1 MKKIC
6 FLFALLLIPTLIS
19 AKTVT
24 CTSDSHFIIGQS
36 VYNNTNVECSEGTV
50 ELFAVGKIN
59 YLENDYLAKEGESY
73 YLDFL
78 WTGEFNAGDTLLVDG
93 DDQSDMGL
101 GCDTGCHL
109 ISKYVEAEEGPD
121 TGSGPEKEI
130 AVGTIY
136 YIGDRIKFNELL
148 IILFADSDDAFAE
161 IKKGSYT
168 LPTPEYT
175 EFAGNWLWI
184 FDGFMR
190 EYGESDLVEFRFG
203 YTLDISADKAP
214 IGVKCTGGDGT
225 MDAPFTFEPVY
236 ATDNNQTTDEPG
248 VEYTI
253 LEGANQTYTKGSN
266 GTITIKASG
275 DLDKVIAIEIDNG
288 NVIDPS
294 NYELTSGSTILTLKT
309 SFLENS
315 SVGTHTI
322 TIKYD
327 DGEVETNLTIVN
339 ANSDDPTTG
348 DDTNQGTGDNQT
360 TAPTGNATNNPET
373 VDNIILYVALLGVSI
388 MGLVGTGLYL
398 REKRFN

>member
-59 YLENDYLAKEGESY
+59 YLENDYLAKE
-73 YLDFL
+73 
-78 WTGEFNAGDTLLVDG
+78 EFEEAEEFPE
-93 DDQSDMGL
+93 
-101 GCDTGCHL
+101 
-109 ISKYVEAEEGPD
+109 EAEEGPD

-136 YIGDRIKFNELL
+136 YIGDIIKFNELL

-203 YTLDISADKAP
+203 YTLDISADKTP

-275 DLDKVIAIEIDNG
+275 DSDKVIAIEIDNG